1 MSTVISAKV
10 PKKLKEKAK
19 RYGLKIGEVVRKA
32 LEEEVKKVEEER
44 LSKELKEL
52 SSSLKG
58 RVTRED
64 VVKAIRS
71 SRDER

>member
-1 MSTVISAKV
+1 
-10 PKKLKEKAK
+10 
-19 RYGLKIGEVVRKA
+19 
-32 LEEEVKKVEEER
+32 LEEEVKKIEEEK

-58 RVTRED
+58 RITKED
-64 VVKAIRS
+64 VVKAVRS

>member
-44 LSKELKEL
+44 LSKEFEEL
-52 SSSLKG
+52 SHSLKG
-58 RVTRED
+58 RITKED
-64 VVKAIRS
+64 IVKAVRS

>member
-1 MSTVISAKV
+1 MSSAISAKV

-19 RYGLKIGEVVRKA
+19 RYGLKIGEIVRKA
-32 LEEEVKKVEEER
+32 LEEEVKKVEEEK
-44 LSKELKEL
+44 LSKDLEEL

-58 RVTRED
+58 RITKD
-64 VVKAIRS
+64 DIVKAVRS

>member
-32 LEEEVKKVEEER
+32 LEEEVKKIEEEK

-58 RVTRED
+58 RITKED
-64 VVKAIRS
+64 VVKAVRS